1 MIMKNKIS
9 STRKHLNKFYSH
21 HRGRINRT
29 AGRVA
34 NTIKTGMLSLGLFGF
49 VLGAPGAALAAN
61 LPTGAQVVSGDVNIN
76 QIGSDTM
83 RILQGSQSAIV
94 NWQSFDIGRGALVD
108 IVQPNVDS
116 AMLSR
121 VIGNNL
127 SEIYG
132 TLNSNGQLYLIN
144 PNGILFGDSAQVNVY
159 SLVASTLDLADSDFL
174 TGNIH
179 FTGDSEAS
187 VINLGTINSE
197 SFTALIAGD
206 VQNLGDIIA
215 PGGDVALLSGDA
227 LIEVGE
233 AAGGKI
239 TMDLSGLL
247 GGSASNSGSIDASSA
262 DLTGGSVTIIGES
275 VSNSGSIDAS
285 GATGGGEVLIGG
297 DYQGNNPNISNA
309 QNTIVSGE
317 ISADALENG
326 DGGRVI
332 VWADDTTDFS
342 GVISVVGGASFGN
355 GGFVETSGKNILK
368 FTGSVD
374 ATAQNGETGDLLL
387 DPIDIT
393 ITTASTSGIQNT
405 SSTWESDDT
414 TGSSMLNVSDLLASL
429 SSANVTIS
437 TQQNSSGQTAPA
449 GGDITVSTAIDNS
462 GNNNNLTLVAGED
475 ISIFFPI
482 TMGASGDLTL
492 QAGQRSDIDS
502 GAVLATAALTAN
514 DLVVEADT
522 GITIINSVVDSM
534 NLTINQT
541 GGVNVSNT
549 QAFTLTANSNS
560 NNITASTS
568 NGDLS
573 IASVNAGSGTVDLTA
588 SGGNILDFTPS
599 DDASVNITASTVSLS
614 GSTGVGSSGLGDID
628 TTAST
633 LELST
638 TSSGSI
644 FVADTDA
651 VTLASSSTSSGGNI
665 DVRTVSGDLT
675 VSSAVTADGSGDI
688 TLNSAGSTIINNVIT
703 STSGDLSVTGATG
716 VTHSAAGDLTTSGS
730 GTITVSATANDV
742 TMADGT
748 VYTAG
753 GGAVSVTGADEVLLG
768 KISNPLGTVAVTAT
782 AGDISDETAAE
793 GSSNE
798 NIGGTT
804 VTLASAT
811 GIGATG
817 SANDIDIAATTIVA
831 SDSGSGGIYLTET
844 DDLAIG
850 ATSTTAGAISIS
862 AGGAV
867 TTSGNI
873 TAAGGA
879 LNITGVDVTNTN
891 TITGDS
897 NGLTIDAGTGTLTST
912 AGNIT
917 NGGSAGSIILA
928 ADTDIVLGGGAG
940 AITGGSGN
948 ITLKDSSGSVSIGI
962 EGGAGTISL
971 ADSDLDEITT
981 SGAIIIGD
989 ASSGA
994 ITIGGAIQPSGSEA
1008 LQFSGSSVALNA
1020 NVTSANADITF
1031 VPAVTVGAGVT
1042 IDSGAGAGDITFS
1055 STLDGGQAVVLDAGS
1070 GGINFNGVVGATALT
1085 SLATTGTTGSISIGQ
1100 NVTTTGVQTYTGPVT
1115 LSGSPTLAT
1124 TDSLVTFSGD
1134 VSGAG
1139 ALTVTSGTGGLTF
1152 GSTIGAGVNITSLST
1167 SGTTG
1172 NITLGGDIDSDGT
1185 LSFSGPVLLAADA
1198 TITTSDDL
1206 VTFSDALDNAQ
1217 NLVVTTGSGGI
1228 TFTGIVGGTTPL
1240 TSLLT
1245 TGTTGTI
1252 TLGGNV
1258 NTTGTQNYVGPVS
1271 FNSDIALNVTGGTD
1285 SDDVSFGS
1293 TVTATSDS
1301 LDINVANS
1309 GDVNSRR
1316 WNRYGYNFWN

>member
-1 MIMKNKIS
+1 MIQPIS
-9 STRKHLNKFYSH
+9 
-21 HRGRINRT
+21 
-29 AGRVA
+29 
-34 NTIKTGMLSLGLFGF
+34 
-49 VLGAPGAALAAN
+49 
-61 LPTGAQVVSGDVNIN
+61 Q
-76 QIGSDTM
+76 
-83 RILQGSQSAIV
+83 
-94 NWQSFDIGRGALVD
+94 
-108 IVQPNVDS
+108 
-116 AMLSR
+116 
-121 VIGNNL
+121 
-127 SEIYG
+127 
-132 TLNSNGQLYLIN
+132 
-144 PNGILFGDSAQVNVY
+144 
-159 SLVASTLDLADSDFL
+159 
-174 TGNIH
+174 
-179 FTGDSEAS
+179 
-187 VINLGTINSE
+187 
-197 SFTALIAGD
+197 
-206 VQNLGDIIA
+206 
-215 PGGDVALLSGDA
+215 
-227 LIEVGE
+227 
-233 AAGGKI
+233 
-239 TMDLSGLL
+239 
-247 GGSASNSGSIDASSA
+247 
-262 DLTGGSVTIIGES
+262 
-275 VSNSGSIDAS
+275 
-285 GATGGGEVLIGG
+285 
-297 DYQGNNPNISNA
+297 
-309 QNTIVSGE
+309 
-317 ISADALENG
+317 
-326 DGGRVI
+326 
-332 VWADDTTDFS
+332 
-342 GVISVVGGASFGN
+342 GVISVVGGASSGN

-374 ATAQNGETGDLLL
+374 ATAQIGETGDLLL

-414 TGSSMLNVSDLLASL
+414 TGSSMLDVSDLLASL

-599 DDASVNITASTVSLS
+599 DDSSVNITASTVSLS

-638 TSSGSI
+638 TSSGNI

-675 VSSAVTADGSGDI
+675 VSSAVTADGSGSI
-688 TLNSAGSTIINNVIT
+688 TLNSAGNLVVNNVLT
-703 STSGDLSVTGATG
+703 STSGDISLTGATG

-782 AGDISDETAAE
+782 AGDISDETSAE

-804 VTLASAT
+804 VTLSSAT
-811 GIGATG
+811 GVGATG
-817 SANDIDIAATTIVA
+817 AANDIDIAATTIVA
-831 SDSGSGGIYLTET
+831 SGSGTGGIFLTET

-850 ATSTTAGAISIS
+850 TTSTTAGAISIS

-867 TTSGNI
+867 TTSGDI

-1085 SLATTGTTGSISIGQ
+1085 SLVTTGTTGSISIGQ

-1167 SGTTG
+1167 TGTTG

-1185 LSFSGPVLLAADA
+1185 LSFNGPVLLAADV

-1206 VTFSDALDNAQ
+1206 VTFSDTLDNAQ
-1217 NLVVTTGSGGI
+1217 NLVVTTGSGGV
-1228 TFTGIVGGTTPL
+1228 TFTGIVGTTPL

-1258 NTTGTQNYVGPVS
+1258 NTTGAQNYVGPVS

-1293 TVTATSDS
+1293 TVTSTSDS
-1301 LDINVANS
+1301 LDINVASGGDVTFGDGSGTDTVSGINALTTNANVITVNTPVSATSIVFEGANTSGDQLTVASGGSLSATGLITIGAANDTTEIEAVNLSGNISSDSDLSGNEDLSFLSNSQGGSGVTFASSGISLNAGTGAISADDIDFAAGSNNPSFLSDGGVSWYTLSAISGNLTLGPVTAGTAINVAGSGGYAISDATLDGISNDFDKVTIGTSDSGAVTIGADSGNPLDLSTNSSSWDLEIIGGASGSFVVGSAGTVTLNS
-1309 GDVNSRR
+1309 GQTLILNSAFADITQSNAILGSPALSVTGGAITLGSAKRAGISYGGQRSGIGLFDRKRR
-1316 WNRYGYNFWN
+1316 HRHSGNYPNRRRSYFKCRKQCDQSKRSDCSG